1 MKIVNWIT
9 LLSCLQVL
17 VACNGQSVS
26 KVNGVSFVASRD
38 SISIKHIEPVMTVNA
53 NYVAIMPFGFIRD
66 LKHPEIL
73 YNTEK
78 QWFGESVKGANQYIE
93 TFKKQNIKVMM
104 KPQIWIW
111 HGEYTGHLKMENDAD
126 WKLLEDSY
134 ANFILD
140 FAKVAQDSDADILC
154 IGTELEQFIINRPE
168 FWNTLILNIKKV
180 YKGKLT
186 YAANWDEFKSTPF
199 WSQLDYIGVDAYFPV
214 SDTKTPTVEEC
225 EAGWQT
231 HKVVIKSIADQ
242 YDKPVLFTEFGYR
255 SVDYT
260 GKEPWKSDRSMK
272 GVNFEGQNNTTTALF
287 NTFWNEEWFA
297 GGFVW
302 KWFVNH
308 NDVGGAGNTMF
319 TPQNKPVE
327 GIIKKYFSKK

>member
-9 LLSCLQVL
+9 LLSCLHVL

-78 QWFGESVKGANQYIE
+78 QWFGESVKGVNQYIE

-214 SDTKTPTVEEC
+214 SDTKTPSVEEC

-308 NDVGGAGNTMF
+308 NDVGGAENTMF